1 MIFLIL
7 FAAFCLLILSAAF
20 LIFRLT
26 LYTPNKTQN
35 NDFQLYKSRQME
47 PFREQV
53 LVMIRELNA
62 RPFETVSVTSFDGLK
77 LYGRYY
83 HQTEGA
89 PLAICF
95 HGYRGTP
102 SRDFSGGTRI
112 YLEKGYNLLMAE
124 QRGHKRSE
132 GHRITLG
139 IKERLDCLS
148 WARYAAER
156 FGGDTPAVLCGI
168 SMGAATVLMA
178 SALDLPKN
186 IRAVIADCPY
196 TSPKAIILKVA
207 SSTGLPGMLIYPI
220 IWLAARLFAG
230 FDPNAADSRDAVKQ
244 SPVPILLIHGEED
257 HLVPCEMSREI
268 AAAAPERIEFHTFP
282 DAGHGLSYLADPE
295 RYKAICMAF
304 LDRYI
309 SQ

>member
-7 FAAFCLLILSAAF
+7 FAGLCLLILLAAF

-26 LYTPNKTQN
+26 LYSPNRSQN
-35 NDFQLYKSRQME
+35 NDHHLYESSQMI
-47 PFREQV
+47 PFRDSV
-53 LVMIRELNA
+53 HAMIDELNA

-83 HQTEGA
+83 HLADGA

-112 YLEKGYNLLMAE
+112 YFDKGFNVLMAE

-139 IKERLDCLS
+139 VKERRDCLT
-148 WARYAAER
+148 WVRYAVER
-156 FGGDTPAVLCGI
+156 FGEDTPAVLCGI

-178 SALDLPKN
+178 SALELPANVKG
-186 IRAVIADCPY
+186 IIADCPY
-196 TSPKAIILKVA
+196 TSPKEIMLKVA
-207 SSTGLPGMLIYPI
+207 GGMGFPHGPVQPF
-220 IWLAARLFAG
+220 IWLAARLFGG
-230 FDPNAADSRDAVKQ
+230 FSPTAADSREAVKAAR
-244 SPVPILLIHGEED
+244 VPILLIHGEED
-257 HLVPCEMSREI
+257 HFVPCEMSREI
-268 AAAAPERIEFHTFP
+268 AAAAPEKIEFHTFP
-282 DAGHGLSYLADPE
+282 DAGHGLSYLVDPE
-295 RYKAICMAF
+295 RYKDICTAF
-304 LDRYI
+304 LDKNI
-309 SQ
+309 Q